1 MGNIRKDIYPSI
13 TLKWLK
19 NNFNIIST
27 IWYVISYNRY
37 LSLLGCHNKIPQTKW
52 PKWQN
57 VFFTVVETTESRAKA
72 CAGSASGADS
82 PWLTGSC
89 LLTVSSQ
96 GGRASS
102 GVPSSACKSASSV
115 GLVLHPHDLVPPL
128 SPHRVISQ
136 GLFPNIVTSKGT
148 GRDSVGGPVVR
159 TLPSNAKSASSLC
172 GQGGKIPHASG
183 PKT

>member
-52 PKWQN
+52 LKWQN
-57 VFFTVVETTESRAKA
+57 VFFTVVETMESRAKA

-136 GLFPNIVTSKGT
+136 GLFPNIVTLGVRHSAYEFD
-148 GRDSVGGPVVR
+148 GRHVLVHSNMQYNK
-159 TLPSNAKSASSLC
+159 TL
-172 GQGGKIPHASG
+172 KIWWP
-183 PKT
+183 